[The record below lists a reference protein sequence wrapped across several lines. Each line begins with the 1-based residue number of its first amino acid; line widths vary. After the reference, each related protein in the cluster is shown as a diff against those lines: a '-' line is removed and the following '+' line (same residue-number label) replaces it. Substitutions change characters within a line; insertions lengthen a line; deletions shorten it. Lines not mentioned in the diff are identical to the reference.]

1 MIFLKENKWI
11 LSASIALFII
21 YALLVWFVG
30 PLIAIADHKILNSVL
45 VRVLVILFGVFV
57 IVVGCAYK
65 IYRNKKKLKDADVS
79 DVDEK
84 LSKVKLESRL
94 KDKFRHLD
102 AFLRQQKGLK
112 EKNIFQRVFGSKHD
126 YVYNKPWFMLV
137 GPSNAGKT
145 TALLNSN
152 LTFPIGLID
161 SKNIGRQTEDC
172 DCFLTDDALFLDT
185 AGHFFEGSESNEV
198 KKDWGELLKILKDYR
213 PKQPINGLILMLSAE
228 EVLNFDEESLQ
239 VQIDKIRLR
248 LKEIQTVFNT
258 SCPIYIVIN
267 KIDAIRGFGQFF
279 KYLSEKEKQL
289 TFGVTLDPL
298 AEDSY
303 KRIEDLLS
311 NIDSISMQLHKNIF
325 KSVSYNNHND
335 EEIDLALGFSS
346 HFEQFAD
353 TLKNYLQKLL
363 VLSNYD
369 IDLQLAG
376 VNLISIIQQDDSNS
390 SIKQNN
396 FQENDLNDVKKEP
409 KLIINPLFVEN
420 IFKKLVLST
429 AKMAGIDNN
438 WLKKRKKNYWIIVG
452 FLIFLTVV
460 FFTLLLKGFL
470 FNRDYQKDIDKS
482 LRTLEFN
489 IKDVDIY
496 HIPSV
501 LKFINQLNDLPFN
514 GINKEKLSKSF
525 SDNYGLSQQES
536 IVESSQI
543 KNERFIKETL
553 LPAISNEI
561 YSSLRNS
568 VESKNY
574 NNAYANL
581 KIYLMLYEKEHYDSN
596 YAYEW
601 VFSNVISK
609 SVYDE
614 KTLKLAREIF
624 KKYKIMPQND
634 KDQVL
639 IERARQLLV
648 YTDVSQ
654 VILEDLDK
662 YSGTLPPQSIPNVSY
677 ISMGGIGSNN
687 IFRRVSDKTLNDP
700 VNIIYTKYGYQYIF
714 KPFVTKRLNTIYNEE
729 KWVIGND
736 AQFKSIDDVLL
747 DIYRLYS
754 QNYVNAW
761 RGYLNDIKMIK
772 PESLQH
778 AITMAKQL
786 SEKNSSLA
794 GIIKGISLN
803 TNYTIENLEKKSEST
818 NLNSAT
824 TKAAVKSVAKKQI
837 KIDES
842 KIQGYLENISNS
854 FSPFRNL
861 VTGGDN
867 ESHLNDITKS
877 INDLYIYLLSLEF
890 SIQSED
896 QLLPDVKPLINYKA
910 QINRLPEP
918 FKPMLD
924 VFVGKV
930 LASSQ
935 SYKDGQLVAIVTQQ
949 DQIVKNSCRDLIF
962 NKYPFDKSSSNEVS
976 LKELAQIF
984 GKSGSYLTTINSNVQ
999 VASGQQVPYRILLE
1013 QGLNERLSI
1022 YKNVE
1027 NINSL
1032 YFEGGD
1038 IPNIDLILRVKTLSK
1053 NAEYINITYDGKKYD
1068 YYHGSIKSFNLDWP
1082 AKNSQR
1088 FVINLKLLKNN
1099 IPIKLVSDGEWSL
1112 FKILDKAESLKFNN
1126 ESKVLV
1132 ATFLM
1137 ENEKVVIE
1145 FESRKNKLPINLDW
1159 IRTFKC

>member
-1 MIFLKENKWI
+1 MNFFKENKWM
-11 LSASIALFII
+11 LLTCMVVFVI

-45 VRVLVILFGVFV
+45 VRILVILFGLLI
-57 IVVGCAYK
+57 IVASCIYK
-65 IYRNKKKLKDADVS
+65 IYRNKKKFKNDEVS
-79 DVDEK
+79 EVDEK
-84 LSKVKLESRL
+84 LSKVKLESKL
-94 KDKFRHLD
+94 KEKFRHLD

-112 EKNIFQRVFGSKHD
+112 EKNIFQRKFGSKHD
-126 YVYNKPWFMLV
+126 YVYNKPWFMVV
-137 GPSNAGKT
+137 GPSHAGKT

-161 SKNIGRQTEDC
+161 AKNIGRQTEDC

-185 AGHFFEGSESNEV
+185 AGHFFEGSDSKNV

-213 PKQPINGLILMLSAE
+213 PKQPINGLILVLSAE

-239 VQIDKIRLR
+239 AQIDKIRLR

-267 KIDAIRGFGQFF
+267 KIDAIRGFSQFF
-279 KYLSEKEKQL
+279 KFLSEKEKQL

-298 AEDSY
+298 ASDSY

-311 NIDSISMQLHKNIF
+311 NIDSISMKLHKNIF

-335 EEIDLALGFSS
+335 EDVDLALAFSS
-346 HFEQFAD
+346 HFEQFSD

-376 VNLISIIQQDDSNS
+376 VNLTSIMQNDDVYSSVRNNDIQEISVDRVQ
-390 SIKQNN
+390 
-396 FQENDLNDVKKEP
+396 KES

-452 FLIFLTVV
+452 FLVVITAV

-470 FNRDYQKDIDKS
+470 FNRSYQNDVDKSLQKLEVNVKDID
-482 LRTLEFN
+482 
-489 IKDVDIY
+489 IY
-496 HIPSV
+496 HVPSV
-501 LKFINQLNDLPFN
+501 LKFITQLNELPFH

-525 SDNYGLSQQES
+525 RDNYGLSQQDN
-536 IVESSQI
+536 IVEASQL
-543 KNERFIKETL
+543 KNEKFINETL
-553 LPAISNEI
+553 LPAISNEV

-581 KIYLMLYEKEHYDSN
+581 KLYLMLYEKEHYDGN
-596 YAYEW
+596 YVYEW
-601 VFSNVISK
+601 VFKNIITK

-624 KKYKIMPQND
+624 NRYKIMPQND
-634 KDQVL
+634 KDELL

-662 YSGTLPPQSIPNVSY
+662 HVITLPPQSIPNVSY

-687 IFRRVSDKTLNDP
+687 IFRRISDKTLNDP
-700 VNIIYTKYGYQYIF
+700 ISIIYTKYGYESVF

-761 RGYLNDIKMIK
+761 KGYLSDIKMIK

-794 GIIKGISLN
+794 GIIKGISIN
-803 TNYTIENLEKKSEST
+803 TNYTVENLEKSNKTNSQTTANTRAVVKS
-818 NLNSAT
+818 T
-824 TKAAVKSVAKKQI
+824 TKKEI

-842 KIQGYLENISNS
+842 KVQGYLENISNS

-861 VTGGDN
+861 ISGGDN

-877 INDLYIYLLSLEF
+877 INDLYIYLLALEF

-935 SYKDGQLVAIVTQQ
+935 SYKDGQLVAIVKQQ
-949 DQIVKNSCRDLIF
+949 DQIISNSCRDLIF
-962 NKYPFDKSSSNEVS
+962 NKYPFDKSSKNEIS

-984 GKSGSYLTTINSNVQ
+984 GKTGSYLTTLNSNVQ
-999 VASGQQVPYRILLE
+999 VASGQQVPYRVLLE
-1013 QGLNERLSI
+1013 QGLNERLPI
-1022 YKNVE
+1022 YKNIE
-1027 NINSL
+1027 NVNSL
-1032 YFEGGD
+1032 YFEGAD
-1038 IPNIDLILRVKTLSK
+1038 SPNFKLTLRVKTLSK
-1053 NAEYINITYDGKKYD
+1053 NAESINIFYGGKKYE
-1068 YYHGSIKSFNLDWP
+1068 YFHGPIKSFDLDWP
-1082 AKNSQR
+1082 NKNDQK
-1088 FVINLKLLKNN
+1088 FLITLKLINN
-1099 IPIKLVSDGEWSL
+1099 NKSPKLTADGEWSL
-1112 FKILDKAESLKFNN
+1112 FRMLDKAENLKLSNDSN
-1126 ESKVLV
+1126 VLV
-1132 ATFLM
+1132 ATFVI

-1145 FESRKNKLPINLDW
+1145 FQSRKNKSPIGLDW
-1159 IRTFKC
+1159 IRGFNC